1 MLGTLPLAMVLGT
14 TGLLLDAGPKI
25 YDGVYLS
32 PGVILSGT
40 STIDG
45 VGGFFGGGEVSVNA
59 LDGSWIYGGYVDA
72 GYSFA
77 TSTTRIAVGPQFAYS
92 VFGLDVAYLAS
103 IGDGGVRHGLQY
115 SGWFSMGFF
124 AVYVRHCVLFDAL
137 DEIEAGVM
145 LKIPLPLWE
154 DIPPRVAPGPPP
166 PEAVEGDGSLILEGD
181 GMEPEPPV
189 EPSVE
194 PPPPAPPAPVEA
206 TTGE

>member
-1 MLGTLPLAMVLGT
+1 
-14 TGLLLDAGPKI
+14 
-25 YDGVYLS
+25 
-32 PGVILSGT
+32 
-40 STIDG
+40 
-45 VGGFFGGGEVSVNA
+45 
-59 LDGSWIYGGYVDA
+59 VDA

-166 PEAVEGDGSLILEGD
+166 PETVEGDGSLILEGD
-181 GMEPEPPV
+181 GMEPEPP
-189 EPSVE
+189 SE
-194 PPPPAPPAPVEA
+194 PPTPE
-206 TTGE
+206 

>member
-1 MLGTLPLAMVLGT
+1 MLGALPLAMVLGS
-14 TGLLLDAGPKI
+14 TGLLFDAGPKI

-40 STIDG
+40 STVDG

-77 TSTTRIAVGPQFAYS
+77 TSTTRVAIGPQFAYS
-92 VFGLDVAYLAS
+92 VFGLDVAYLMS
-103 IGDGGVRHGLQY
+103 IGDGGLRHGLQY
-115 SGWFSMGFF
+115 SAWFSMGFF
-124 AVYVRHCVLFDAL
+124 AVYVRHCVLIDTA

-154 DIPPRVAPGPPP
+154 DIPPRVAPGPPT
-166 PEAVEGDGSLILEGD
+166 PEGEGGGAEGGEEPTETVESDGSLILEGD
-181 GMEPEPPV
+181 GMEPEPPPT
-189 EPSVE
+189 E
-194 PPPPAPPAPVEA
+194 
-206 TTGE
+206 